1 MFRCV
6 NASESV
12 TLNICCQLIVQMH
25 SSCYPAELS
34 TEVETDL
41 LNIQQPRC
49 LLQHYEGIRFEELV
63 QTGGR
68 TSWKIKQNAP
78 PSSVP
83 LVFSTLSLHWDDNR
97 ISVSLGFSQHE
108 DQIYTRGV
116 ETPDWLL
123 HLTACGGG
131 VGLGTGT
138 TTALVSGSS
147 FLLSS
152 LLWIGL
158 GLLDIISFKPPFHPL
173 HKRKQSAST
182 HAHAAPPPPTSFLL
196 GEKAKSKTGGHC
208 IDFLPLCVN
217 HSVCVC
223 SCVRV
228 CTRQRERE
236 WDRQTLPPVISSVN
250 AELLLLIE

>member
-1 MFRCV
+1 MLFSYFELRLGSYWMFTCV
-6 NASESV
+6 KRPESV

-34 TEVETDL
+34 TEVEPAL
-41 LNIQQPRC
+41 LKIQQKRC

-138 TTALVSGSS
+138 TTVLVSGSS

-173 HKRKQSAST
+173 HKHTNVHMHMHTHRHTHTHKHTLTPPPHLFCWERKQ
-182 HAHAAPPPPTSFLL
+182 
-196 GEKAKSKTGGHC
+196 KARQGG
-208 IDFLPLCVN
+208 
-217 HSVCVC
+217 
-223 SCVRV
+223 
-228 CTRQRERE
+228 T
-236 WDRQTLPPVISSVN
+236 
-250 AELLLLIE
+250 A